1 MQEQG
6 TVAVIGAGI
15 IGCAVAYALACE
27 NRHVVL
33 VDRAE
38 PGMGGASYGNA
49 GHIAAEFVEPL
60 PSPQLLFGFWRQLFV
75 LGGTL
80 DIPLSRLPR
89 LMPWVTQF
97 AAAAWRQRE
106 NAAHLA
112 PLVKAAPAVL
122 DKWLERLGHPELL
135 RRNGFYEF
143 WLRSNAAR
151 LSRAQARNMERLGVK
166 TAPAPAALV
175 DCTRRAAHAAEG
187 RGLWYPD
194 SAHVVDP
201 LEVVRAFAAGA
212 LGRGTQILRAE
223 VSAVQPHAARI
234 EVIAAEQ
241 SFTADAVVVCAG
253 PWSSALLE
261 PLGLRAPLESVRGY
275 HVELPRQRPLV
286 DAPLVYA
293 DDHLIVTPLV
303 ERLRASTY
311 LEFRPPDAPADPRKF
326 AQLRRRLG
334 AFGYECPPD
343 TSEWVGA
350 RPVLPDCL
358 PGIGC
363 VPGTEVFY
371 AIGHNLIGL
380 TLAAV
385 TAELIAACVA
395 RRQPPYPVG
404 AFDLRRFGAHR
415 PMHGKPHTSNSAA

>member
-6 TVAVIGAGI
+6 SVAVIGAGI
-15 IGCAVAYALACE
+15 VGCAVAYALACE
-27 NRHVVL
+27 NRRVVL
-33 VDRAE
+33 VDRTE

-60 PSPQLLFGFWRQLFV
+60 PSLQLLFGFWRQLFV

-89 LMPWVTQF
+89 LTPWITQF

-112 PLVKAAPAVL
+112 PLVKAAPALL
-122 DKWLERLGHPELL
+122 DKWLHKLGRAELL
-135 RRNGFYEF
+135 RRNGFYEV

-151 LSRAQARNMERLGVK
+151 LARAQAQIMRRLEVA
-166 TAPAPAALV
+166 TAPASAALV
-175 DCTRRAAHAAEG
+175 DSARLAAHAATG
-187 RGLWYPD
+187 SGLWYPD

-212 LGRGTQILRAE
+212 VGRGAQIRRAE
-223 VSAVQPHAARI
+223 VSAVRPHTSRV
-234 EVIAAEQ
+234 EVIAGEQ
-241 SFTADAVVVCAG
+241 NFTADAVVVCAG
-253 PWSSALLE
+253 PWSTALLE
-261 PLGLRAPLESVRGY
+261 PLGLCTPLESVRGY
-275 HVELPRQRPLV
+275 HLELPRQRPLV

-293 DDHLIVTPLV
+293 DDHIIVTPMV
-303 ERLRASTY
+303 GRLRASTY
-311 LEFRPPDAPADPRKF
+311 LEFRSPNAPADPRKF
-326 AQLRRRLG
+326 ARLRRKLG
-334 AFGYECPPD
+334 AFGYDCSPD

-350 RPVLPDCL
+350 RPMLPDCL

-363 VPGTEVFY
+363 IPGTEVFY

-385 TAELIAACVA
+385 TAELVASLVA
-395 RRQPPYPVG
+395 RREPLYPVA
-404 AFDLRRFGAHR
+404 AFDLRRFGAR
-415 PMHGKPHTSNSAA
+415 KPMHGNAHTSNSVG